1 MKVAEWTKK
10 NRADRQLERAAREGT
25 LQVRRTVKKETLG
38 QMETE
43 QTDSWRE
50 RPEKE
55 HFK

>member
-10 NRADRQLERAAREGT
+10 NRADRQLETAAREGT

-55 HFK
+55 HFR